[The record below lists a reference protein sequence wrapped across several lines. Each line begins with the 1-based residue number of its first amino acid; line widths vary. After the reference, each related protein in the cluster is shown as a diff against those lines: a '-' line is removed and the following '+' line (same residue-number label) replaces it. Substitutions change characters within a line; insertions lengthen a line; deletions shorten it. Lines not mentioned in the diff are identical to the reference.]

1 MRYSRQAKKHNG
13 DGRYGHPRKGRDME
27 LYHMADVIPLLGIP
41 EPPYGRS
48 SYYVTCPCCDTDP
61 RKKHLNINLQKDVF
75 RCPRCGAS
83 GGIFDLYSICTG
95 VPREKVRDILIEKLG
110 KPSVRPA
117 RRQEAPVVHECPL
130 TDVDTRHVTY
140 MALLSK
146 LTLAPDHLENL
157 LARGLTEAEISR
169 LGYKTTPI
177 LGSAAIAKQMQSD
190 GLYLA
195 GVPGF
200 YRTESGAWTF
210 AHEQRGI
217 LIPVRNLHGQIQGLQ
232 IRRDQ
237 VSRRKFRWVS
247 SAEKPDGC
255 RAEGWTHLAGPPAAR
270 IILTEGPMKADVI
283 HTLTGMTVLAVPG
296 VNALTQL
303 QKALEVLR
311 EEGVKE
317 IKTAFDMDMATNEHV
332 QNGYRSL
339 TELLSQMG
347 FHFGTYLWDPQY
359 KGLDDY
365 IWESC
370 LERHRPG

>member
-1 MRYSRQAKKHNG
+1 
-13 DGRYGHPRKGRDME
+13 ME

-48 SYYVTCPCCDTDP
+48 SYYINCPCCDTDP
-61 RKKHLNINLQKDVF
+61 RKKHMNINLAKDVF

-83 GGIFDLYSICTG
+83 GGIFDLYSLHTG
-95 VPREKVRDILIEKLG
+95 TPREKVRQILVEKLG
-110 KPSVRPA
+110 NPETRPK
-117 RRQEAPVVHECPL
+117 RRQEAPIVHECPL

-177 LGSAAIAKQMQSD
+177 VGSGAIARQMQGE

-200 YRTESGAWTF
+200 YRNESGAWTF
-210 AHEQRGI
+210 VHEQRGI
-217 LIPVRNLHGQIQGLQ
+217 LIPVRNVHGQIQGLQ

-255 RAEGWTHLAGPPAAR
+255 RAEGWTHLAGEPTAR

-283 HTLTGMTVLAVPG
+283 HTLTGDTVLAVPG

-317 IKTAFDMDMATNEHV
+317 I
-332 QNGYRSL
+332 
-339 TELLSQMG
+339 
-347 FHFGTYLWDPQY
+347 
-359 KGLDDY
+359 
-365 IWESC
+365 
-370 LERHRPG
+370 